1 MASKPDTPF
10 WLDAVQKFERA
21 IGEPLEA
28 FVRSDAYFDLMT
40 QANRARARF
49 TRLYERAGEEWLHFF
64 NMPAAS
70 DIRRL
75 REQLS
80 RVERQLNQVAKEVAD
95 LEEERA
101 EAAKPPRPRPRT
113 KRTRP
118 PAKRKRAPA
127 TPKSDGSGT
136 EAESSGEPGE

>member
-1 MASKPDTPF
+1 MASKPQTPS
-10 WLDAVQKFERA
+10 WLDAVQKLERA

-40 QANRARARF
+40 QANRARSRF
-49 TRLYERAGEEWLHFF
+49 TQFYEQAAEEWLHFF

-70 DIRRL
+70 DVRRL

-80 RVERQLNQVAKEVAD
+80 RVERQLNQVAKDVAD

-101 EAAKPPRPRPRT
+101 QPEKARAAQART
-113 KRTRP
+113 A
-118 PAKRKRAPA
+118 AKRKPAPA
-127 TPKSDGSGT
+127 APKPDGSG
-136 EAESSGEPGE
+136 ADDGSSGDAAA